1 MPVVEDEFESLKD
14 INTEQEADTAVLQ
27 RRVLSAEDQDIAKE
41 LAQSRQWLQLLQFC
55 GFLVLQ
61 GDKS

>member
-14 INTEQEADTAVLQ
+14 VDTEQEADTAVLQ

-41 LAQSRQWLQLLQFC
+41 LAQSR
-55 GFLVLQ
+55 
-61 GDKS
+61 